1 MSMVPCGYD
10 PAEFRPMNRA
20 QARAAL
26 QLDPREFIV
35 LQLGRLVPRKGIDN
49 VIRSLAQLPPEVP
62 VRLLV
67 VGGDTREPDEA
78 RTPEIARLRAI
89 ARDSGVAHRVSFT
102 GHRARGE
109 LSMYYA
115 AADVFVTTPWY
126 EPFGITPLEA
136 MACGTPVVGSDVG
149 GIRYSVRDGE
159 TGFLV
164 PPHDPAAL
172 AQRLS
177 QLHANP
183 AFARAMGRAGVRRA
197 RSMFTWEE
205 VTRQLVDVYD
215 SVCARRGEADSRA
228 RHALRLVSSAGAV
241 AL

>member
-1 MSMVPCGYD
+1 
-10 PAEFRPMNRA
+10 
-20 QARAAL
+20 
-26 QLDPREFIV
+26 
-35 LQLGRLVPRKGIDN
+35 VPRKGIDN

-62 VRLLV
+62 VRVLV

-164 PPHDPAAL
+164 PPRSVAPLAEALGHLVADPTL
-172 AQRLS
+172 
-177 QLHANP
+177 
-183 AFARAMGRAGVRRA
+183 RA
-197 RSMFTWEE
+197 RMGAAGLAYARDRFDEGKIIGRTLDLLEE
-205 VTRQLVDVYD
+205 T
-215 SVCARRGEADSRA
+215 ARRRD
-228 RHALRLVSSAGAV
+228 
-241 AL
+241 